1 MRDGRSTQGTQGWR
15 KDERGTGGP
24 TARFSNRDRTPIE
37 PTTSRRLARDLEP
50 TPPPRTNFSK
60 GAPAPKPI
68 KLDPSFPPNLQPTP
82 SAFIAKSQPKESI
95 PSLPF
100 SDYSL
105 NPALKEGLAKFFAP
119 SNPDPS
125 NGQPQPPLPTP
136 IQHLSLQHFLGSK
149 NRPLNKKPGR
159 KEVHQV
165 LLGSD
170 TGSGKTLAYLLPLLD
185 ALKRT
190 DKGIV
195 PVPSVGQGSKQ
206 GDLPYVGFL
215 DDVPAPTKTKV
226 AGDGRAETIDDPTI
240 PRSIVLSPS
249 HELTRQLTRTFKAF
263 SHGIKLSVQGMS
275 STANGTLKPGVT
287 DVLVGTVRNL
297 ERLVD
302 KGVIDLGKVE
312 WVVVDEADV
321 LLGPDFEGETK
332 KILDR
337 VGIVSSV
344 QSEEIEQED
353 VHEEEVIEQEQDE
366 GKKAISTTE
375 DKPAPSLILTTA
387 TIPPSLIAHLKTHLP
402 DCQKL
407 LSPTLHRLPT
417 KLETRFVPWSGSGNK
432 LADVVHELRR
442 TFAADAM
449 ERRHLN
455 QTTNVNPNANVNEDK
470 SKILI
475 FANSPRKVKAL
486 ERMLE
491 NKDVPVLAITGEAD
505 DRARGTNGRL
515 DDFLLQ
521 PGGRPA
527 PPRRAG
533 SAAASDKAA
542 RVLITTSLLS
552 RGLDFA
558 PSVKHVFLLDE
569 PRDILDFMHRAGRT
583 GRAGR
588 VGQVTVFGSS
598 GGGGGKGMF
607 GRHGEEARRKG
618 MKQWQ
623 RGTKLGQELKQVM
636 ARD

>member
-1 MRDGRSTQGTQGWR
+1 M
-15 KDERGTGGP
+15 
-24 TARFSNRDRTPIE
+24 
-37 PTTSRRLARDLEP
+37 
-50 TPPPRTNFSK
+50 
-60 GAPAPKPI
+60 
-68 KLDPSFPPNLQPTP
+68 
-82 SAFIAKSQPKESI
+82 
-95 PSLPF
+95 
-100 SDYSL
+100 
-105 NPALKEGLAKFFAP
+105 
-119 SNPDPS
+119 
-125 NGQPQPPLPTP
+125 
-136 IQHLSLQHFLGSK
+136 
-149 NRPLNKKPGR
+149 
-159 KEVHQV
+159 
-165 LLGSD
+165 
-170 TGSGKTLAYLLPLLD
+170 
-185 ALKRT
+185 
-190 DKGIV
+190 
-195 PVPSVGQGSKQ
+195 
-206 GDLPYVGFL
+206 
-215 DDVPAPTKTKV
+215 
-226 AGDGRAETIDDPTI
+226 
-240 PRSIVLSPS
+240 
-249 HELTRQLTRTFKAF
+249 
-263 SHGIKLSVQGMS
+263 
-275 STANGTLKPGVT
+275 T

-302 KGVIDLGKVE
+302 KGVVDLGQVE

-321 LLGPDFEGETK
+321 LLGPDFESETR

-337 VGIVSSV
+337 VGIVRSDA
-344 QSEEIEQED
+344 I
-353 VHEEEVIEQEQDE
+353 EEEEHEQGETKEGQEETTVEQDA
-366 GKKAISTTE
+366 GTDS
-375 DKPAPSLILTTA
+375 DKVTPSLILSTA
-387 TIPPSLIAHLKTHLP
+387 TIPPSLIAHIKNHLP
-402 DCQKL
+402 GCQKL

-442 TFAADAM
+442 TFAADGM
-449 ERRHLN
+449 ERRQLGD
-455 QTTNVNPNANVNEDK
+455 NASEEK

-505 DRARGTNGRL
+505 DRVRGTNGRL

-521 PGGRPA
+521 PGGRPV

-533 SAAASDKAA
+533 SAASDKAA

-607 GRHGEEARRKG
+607 GRNSDEARRKG

-623 RGTKLGQELKQVM
+623 RGTKLGKELKQVM
-636 ARD
+636 TKE

>member
-1 MRDGRSTQGTQGWR
+1 MQGTQGWR
-15 KDERGTGGP
+15 KDERGTGGSKP
-24 TARFSNRDRTPIE
+24 RFSNRDRAPIE

-50 TPPPRTNFSK
+50 THPLRTNFSK

-119 SNPDPS
+119 SNPDHLT
-125 NGQPQPPLPTP
+125 GQPQPQSPLPTP

-195 PVPSVGQGSKQ
+195 PVP
-206 GDLPYVGFL
+206 P
-215 DDVPAPTKTKV
+215 
-226 AGDGRAETIDDPTI
+226 TIDDPTI

-321 LLGPDFEGETK
+321 LLGPDFEGETN

-337 VGIVSSV
+337 VGIPS
-344 QSEEIEQED
+344 
-353 VHEEEVIEQEQDE
+353 
-366 GKKAISTTE
+366 
-375 DKPAPSLILTTA
+375 PSLILTTA

-407 LSPTLHRLPT
+407 LSPTLHRLPI

-455 QTTNVNPNANVNEDK
+455 QTTNVNPNVNVNEDK
-470 SKILI
+470 SKILV